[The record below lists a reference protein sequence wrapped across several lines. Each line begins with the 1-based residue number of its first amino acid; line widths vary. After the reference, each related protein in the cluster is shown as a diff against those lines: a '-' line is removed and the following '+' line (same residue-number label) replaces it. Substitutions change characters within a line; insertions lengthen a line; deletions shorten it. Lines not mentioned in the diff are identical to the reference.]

1 MQANRVCSV
10 QNCGRQFYGRTLC
23 YKHYVQ
29 WRNGSNAFP
38 QAVRSNRLPGQGTI
52 TQDGYHKVV
61 LGGRGGRQVMMHRL
75 VMEEHLGRLLRSN
88 ENVHHINGNRSDNRL
103 DNLELWVTTQ
113 PKGQRPRDL
122 VEWAH
127 AILDQYEEEVSC

>member
-1 MQANRVCSV
+1 
-10 QNCGRQFYGRTLC
+10 
-23 YKHYVQ
+23 
-29 WRNGSNAFP
+29 
-38 QAVRSNRLPGQGTI
+38 
-52 TQDGYHKVV
+52 
-61 LGGRGGRQVMMHRL
+61 MMHRL